1 MGYKDN
7 HTKAAAVGEI
17 ETTLEPKGY
26 KHPILPTLHLWDMPG
41 IGTPRHPLINYF
53 DNYFLG
59 AFDAILIV
67 FDDRLMA
74 SDVEIAR
81 KAKIYDVP
89 VFFIKNKADLV
100 SLSKSFFFWSNIKC
114 QLKPSQYNKGN
125 REETTT
131 HEEENY

>member
-1 MGYKDN
+1 MGYRN
-7 HTKAAAVGEI
+7 IHTKAAAVGEV
-17 ETTLEPKGY
+17 ETTLEPKSY
-26 KHPILPTLHLWDMPG
+26 KHPILSTLHLWDMPG
-41 IGTPRHPLINYF
+41 IGTPRHPSTSYF

-89 VFFIKNKADLV
+89 VFFVKNKADLV
-100 SLSKSFFFWSNIKC
+100 SLSKFFLEQYTC
-114 QLKPSQYNKGN
+114 QLKPPQYNKGD
-125 REETTT
+125 REETAT
-131 HEEENY
+131 HEEEN